1 MEFGWI
7 NIFGAAI
14 VILIMI
20 PNIIYA
26 VKHKQTEAEK
36 ELPPYLSIC
45 EQIGRY
51 GCITTV
57 ILLLGY
63 YLFWVKYAR
72 NKTLTTAM
80 ALAVIPT
87 ILFWLSGVLLKHW
100 ALVAFAILFGLS
112 HCKITYLT
120 HR

>member
-36 ELPPYLSIC
+36 DPS
-45 EQIGRY
+45 
-51 GCITTV
+51 
-57 ILLLGY
+57 LG
-63 YLFWVKYAR
+63 F
-72 NKTLTTAM
+72 NTM
-80 ALAVIPT
+80 
-87 ILFWLSGVLLKHW
+87 F
-100 ALVAFAILFGLS
+100 F
-112 HCKITYLT
+112 
-120 HR
+120 